1 MDTNAIRTLTILGGG
16 SRGYL
21 SNCLIKKYVTF
32 LYGSATRENYLK
44 FFSLF
49 NAIGGTSIGGI
60 MALCFAL
67 GLTPDDVDSIFLQYG
82 KRIFTSRTLLEKT
95 NFDHNASLDA
105 AFLTEAEKF
114 ASIELGEN
122 FYESPYTDSNYGH
135 NMLYTVLDEKFGTKR
150 LSDLKKN
157 VVIPS
162 YRINNSQFVIFSN
175 IKDDKYF
182 INCDETD
189 PKLPPLLLTDVAKA
203 TSAAPFYFPTP
214 DFAGY
219 KHWDGGLWGND
230 ITEATILAAKI
241 AKPVHSNI
249 ISLTISTGLGY
260 WGFGKTDNYNSG
272 DKFLTLAKIKELADV
287 AMGGSEQYT
296 AWKLN
301 LQNDRVLNSIYGQK
315 LYYTKLDPYYTSEL
329 DDFKPET
336 TAKMEEAANK
346 YCNDNAALIANSIG
360 HLLA

>member
-21 SNCLIKKYVTF
+21 ANWLIKKYVIF
-32 LYGSATRENYLK
+32 LYGALTRDNYLK

-49 NAIGGTSIGGI
+49 NSIGGTSIGGI

-82 KRIFTSRTLLEKT
+82 KRIFTSRTTLEKT
-95 NFDHNASLDA
+95 NFNHNASLDA

-114 ASIELGEN
+114 ASMELGEN
-122 FYESPYTDSNYGH
+122 FYESPYSDSNYGH
-135 NMLYTVLDEKFGTKR
+135 NMLYQVLNEKFGTKR
-150 LSDLKKN
+150 LGDLKTN

-182 INCDETD
+182 INNNE
-189 PKLPPLLLTDVAKA
+189 LLTDVAKA

-214 DFAGY
+214 EFGGY
-219 KHWDGGLWGND
+219 KHWDGGLWAND
-230 ITEATILAAKI
+230 ITEANILAAKI

-260 WGFGKTDNYNSG
+260 WGFGNVDNYNSG

-315 LYYTKLDPYYTSEL
+315 LYYAKLDPFYTSEL
-329 DDFKPET
+329 DDFSSET

-346 YCNDNAALIANSIG
+346 YFNDNTALITNSIG